1 MPLISFIGVHGS
13 GKTSTARLLAQLY
26 PDCYNYR
33 ELEAIDE
40 AHGLPPI
47 ARQLLFL
54 SRFIDGYLRAYRE
67 SQRNRKA
74 IVMDSH
80 PVLVP
85 IYSRW
90 WLRGQAEEAIEAME
104 KLLQALPPADLL
116 VYIRAQSAEEIA
128 QRILMR
134 GRQVAQEEANP
145 EYISFIDREASRI
158 VEEYGGRLARRII
171 VLEAGEPLEEKV
183 RRVHA
188 EYTRLAGGAWACSY

>member
-33 ELEAIDE
+33 GLEAIDE
-40 AHGLPPI
+40 AHGLPPA

-54 SRFIDGYLRAYRE
+54 SRFIDGYLQAYRE
-67 SQRNRKA
+67 SQRNKKA
-74 IVMDSH
+74 VVVDSH

-90 WLRGQAEEAIEAME
+90 WLRGQAEETIEAME
-104 KLLQALPPADLL
+104 KLLQLLPPADLL
-116 VYIRAQSAEEIA
+116 VYIRVRNVEEIV

-134 GRQVAQEEANP
+134 GRHTAQEEANP
-145 EYISFIDREASRI
+145 EYISFIDHEASRI
-158 VEEYGGRLARRII
+158 VEEYGSRLARKI
-171 VLEAGEPLEEKV
+171 VILEAEELLEEKV
-183 RRVHA
+183 RRIHA
-188 EYTRLAGGAWACSY
+188 EYTRLTGGAWNCSY